1 MIKKFLM
8 IFLTVAFI
16 SGVVILILFFQKR
29 LPETSINLPFPKS
42 SPTPTIVLSG
52 PALTIAPQLP
62 GLNDDLTAIEQD
74 LEKMRKEDTRLIPP
88 SFIFNLGL

>member
-8 IFLTVAFI
+8 IFLPLVFI
-16 SGVVILILFFQKR
+16 FGVLALVLFFQKK
-29 LPETSINLPFPKS
+29 LPETSVSLPFMNDT
-42 SPTPTIVLSG
+42 PTPTMVASG
-52 PALTIAPQLP
+52 SAAAVFSQLP

>member
-1 MIKKFLM
+1 M

-29 LPETSINLPFPKS
+29 LPETSINLPFLNDT
-42 SPTPTIVLSG
+42 PTPAMVASG
-52 PALTIAPQLP
+52 SAAAVFSQLP

-88 SFIFNLGL
+88 SFIFNLGLK